1 LIKAG
6 IASPLRLIQQAASQ
20 NWLKED
26 VMDTKAHI
34 PRLFVRVITLLV
46 LITTLS
52 GAAFA
57 AAKGDKTGY
66 EYYVVGN
73 AGDVATATTA
83 GLLLMGGGPDVDEA
97 FQWLGRKS
105 GGGDFVVIRASGTDA
120 YNPYIYAMGL
130 SDSVETLI
138 IKTRTAA
145 SNPFV
150 VDKIRKAEALFIA
163 GGDQYDYVKYWKG
176 TPVEDAIHDLAN
188 RNVPIGGTSAG
199 LAILGE
205 FLFSAQ
211 NDTVYSD
218 TALADPYNRRVALDR
233 DFLTLPNM
241 GNVIA
246 DGHLDSRDRMGRL
259 VTFLAR
265 IVQDGWSTEAKGIGV
280 DVETAVAVEN
290 GVASLFGI
298 GAAYFLRTPGM
309 PELCQSRTPLTFRNL
324 SVQRL
329 SGSSGTFNLKNWISN
344 DTTNY
349 TLSAEEGVLTSTQVG
364 GGIY

>member
-1 LIKAG
+1 
-6 IASPLRLIQQAASQ
+6 
-20 NWLKED
+20 
-26 VMDTKAHI
+26 MDAKVRN
-34 PRLFVRVITLLV
+34 PQLFVRVITLFA
-46 LITTLS
+46 LIATLA
-52 GAAFA
+52 GAGLA

-73 AGDVATATTA
+73 AGDVTLPMPKTPS
-83 GLLLMGGGPDVDEA
+83 LLLMGGGPDVDEA
-97 FQWLGRKS
+97 FQWMIKKA
-105 GGGDFVVIRASGTDA
+105 GGGDFVVIRATGTDA
-120 YNPYIYAMGL
+120 YNPYIYALGAGQV
-130 SDSVETLI
+130 DSVATLI
-138 IKTRTAA
+138 IKTRAAA
-145 SNPFV
+145 SDPFV
-150 VDKIRKAEALFIA
+150 VEKIRTAEALFIA

-176 TPVEDAIHDLAN
+176 TPVEDAIHYLAK

-205 FLFSAQ
+205 FLFPAQ

-218 TALADPYNRRVALDR
+218 TALADPYNRRVILDR

-241 GNVIA
+241 GNIIA

-265 IVQDGWSTEAKGIGV
+265 LVQDGWSAEAKGIGV
-280 DVETAVAVEN
+280 DVETAVAVDN
-290 GVASLFGI
+290 GVASLFGL
-298 GAAYFLRTPGM
+298 GDAYFLRTPGM
-309 PELCQSRTPLTFRNL
+309 PEVCQDRTPLTFRNL

-329 SGSSGTFNLKNWISN
+329 SPGSGMFNIKNWSGN

>member
-1 LIKAG
+1 
-6 IASPLRLIQQAASQ
+6 
-20 NWLKED
+20 
-26 VMDTKAHI
+26 MDTKVRI

-46 LITTLS
+46 LIATLT
-52 GAAFA
+52 GAGFA

-73 AGDVATATTA
+73 AGDVTTATTA

-97 FQWLGRKS
+97 FQWMSKKS

-130 SDSVETLI
+130 VDSVETLI
-138 IKTRTAA
+138 IKTRAAA
-145 SNPFV
+145 SDPFV

-176 TPVEDAIHDLAN
+176 TPVEDAIHSLVK

-211 NDTVYSD
+211 NGTVYSD
-218 TALADPYNRRVALDR
+218 DALANPYNRRVTLDR

-241 GNVIA
+241 GKVIT
-246 DGHLDSRDRMGRL
+246 DGHLDYRDRMGRL

-265 IVQDGWSTEAKGIGV
+265 IVQDGWSAEAKGIGI
-280 DVETAVAVEN
+280 DVETAIAVEN
-290 GVASLFGI
+290 GTASLFGT

-309 PELCQSRTPLTFRNL
+309 PEVCQDRTPLTFRNL

-329 SGSSGTFNLKNWISN
+329 SGSSGTFNVKNWSGN

>member
-1 LIKAG
+1 MSSKAR
-6 IASPLRLIQQAASQ
+6 I
-20 NWLKED
+20 
-26 VMDTKAHI
+26 H
-34 PRLFVRVITLLV
+34 RLFVRGINLLA
-46 LITTLS
+46 LIAILT
-52 GAAFA
+52 GAGFA

-138 IKTRTAA
+138 IKTRAAA
-145 SNPFV
+145 SDPFI

-211 NDTVYSD
+211 NDTVYSA
-218 TALADPYNRRVALDR
+218 TALADPYNRRVTLDR
-233 DFLTLPNM
+233 DFLSLPNM

-265 IVQDGWSTEAKGIGV
+265 IVQDGWSTEAKGIGI

-298 GAAYFLRTPGM
+298 GAAYFIRTPGM

-329 SGSSGTFNLKNWISN
+329 SGSSGMFNLKNWISN